1 MRILFGILL
10 GAALIVGL
18 AYMIDRRRLADPRG
32 EGPFVNWERVDKSWR
47 ETRESLREGWRALT
61 Q

>member
-10 GAALIVGL
+10 GAALTEGL

-32 EGPFVNWERVDKSWR
+32 EGPFVNWERVDKS
-47 ETRESLREGWRALT
+47 LREGWRALT